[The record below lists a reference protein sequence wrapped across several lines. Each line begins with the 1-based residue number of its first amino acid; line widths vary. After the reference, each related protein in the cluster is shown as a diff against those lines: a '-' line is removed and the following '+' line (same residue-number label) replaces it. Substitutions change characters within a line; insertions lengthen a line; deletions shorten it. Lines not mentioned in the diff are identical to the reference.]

1 MPLVSI
7 GLPVYNGEKYIS
19 EALESILS
27 QTEGAFE
34 IIVSDNAST
43 DSTPSI
49 IKRFMDSDR
58 RIKYYRNQQNLGA
71 AFNYNRTVELAT
83 GEFFKWASYDDLM
96 APTFLEK
103 CLNALNDNPGSVLA
117 YPRTILIDSEGKEI
131 TSYNDNLNL
140 YQRLPHQRLSHL
152 ITKINLA
159 NPVLGLIRTENLRR
173 TQGIGKFVGSDYV
186 TLIELCLQ
194 GTFQEVPEHLF
205 LRRDHGTNIRRYT
218 PREKA
223 EWWDPVDPVYENY
236 RIRLFK
242 EMIRAVSRSG
252 LRGFQKARC
261 LLQLNKWPARQ
272 LRAAAGKRKAWLL
285 IRLGLDSKSKMHY
298 RSGSG

>member
-1 MPLVSI
+1 MSI

-27 QTEGAFE
+27 QTLSAFE

-43 DSTPSI
+43 DSTSSI
-49 IKRFMDSDR
+49 VHHFMESDR
-58 RIKYYRNQQNLGA
+58 RIKYYRNQQNMGA

-83 GEFFKWASYDDLM
+83 GEFFKWAAYDDLI

-131 TSYNDNLNL
+131 APYNDNLNL
-140 YQRLPHQRLSHL
+140 SQHLPYQRLSHL
-152 ITKINLA
+152 ISRINLA
-159 NPVLGLIRTENLRR
+159 NPVLGLMRTENLRR
-173 TQGIGKFVGSDYV
+173 TQLIGKFIGSDYV

-194 GTFQEVPEHLF
+194 GTFQEIPEYLF
-205 LRRDHGTNIRRYT
+205 FRRDPATNIRRYT

-223 EWWDPVDPVYENY
+223 EWWDPIDPVYENY

-242 EMIRAVSRSG
+242 EMIRAVSRSR
-252 LRGFQKARC
+252 LTGFQMALC
-261 LLQLNKWPARQ
+261 FLLLNRWPARQ
-272 LRAAAGKRKAWLL
+272 LRAAAGKRKARLL
-285 IRLGLDSKSKMHY
+285 SRLPRVSKSKMHGHS
-298 RSGSG
+298 R